1 MSAIEDQIH
10 DLLRRW
16 VQAEPAGDI
25 ETLDAL
31 ACEDFRLVGPAGFV
45 LDKQQWLERYRSGS
59 LHTTSL
65 GVDDLDLRL
74 YEDTAIVIGTQT
86 QTATYQGHPAGGDFR
101 TTHVVVLDQG
111 RWRLAGQHLSPIV
124 SPDDDV

>member
-45 LDKQQWLERYRSGS
+45 LTSSSGLSGTAAARCTPRASVLTISTCASTKIRRS
-59 LHTTSL
+59 
-65 GVDDLDLRL
+65 
-74 YEDTAIVIGTQT
+74 
-86 QTATYQGHPAGGDFR
+86 
-101 TTHVVVLDQG
+101 
-111 RWRLAGQHLSPIV
+111 
-124 SPDDDV
+124 